1 MNRCPDV
8 IEYKTLGQMLKGSRC
23 SKKIS
28 IEELSSIT
36 KIHKTLIHSLEND
49 EYLNLP
55 NRIYVLGFLK
65 SISEALDINLNTA
78 VEFYEDREICEE
90 VPPPVITEEALPE
103 KVVSFE
109 WPLFFKNKKTVKV
122 KWLAAIVGFILSILF
137 ISPLLIEKNRSVTDE
152 PNQIQKYI
160 VKRKVASQ
168 ERSVVIE
175 GSLRVG
181 INAKYA
187 GSWITFK
194 VDKNPI
200 RRLNLKKG
208 TSIVLIGEKI
218 KLTLGN
224 HKAFEVLNNN
234 VVVDIPQN
242 KKNKV
247 INLAFPQKKTQPS
260 LESDT

>member
-1 MNRCPDV
+1 MNNCPDV
-8 IEYKTLGQMLKGSRC
+8 IKYKTLGEMLQVSRR
-23 SKKIS
+23 SKRIS
-28 IEELSSIT
+28 IEELSFTT
-36 KIHKTLIHSLEND
+36 KIHKTLIHSLENND
-49 EYLNLP
+49 FLNLP
-55 NRIYVLGFLK
+55 NRVYILGFLK
-65 SISEALDINLNTA
+65 SISEALDINLKTA
-78 VEFYEDREICEE
+78 VELYEAREIFEETPSPVVIEE
-90 VPPPVITEEALPE
+90 VVPE
-103 KVVSFE
+103 RVVSFE
-109 WPLFFKNKKTVKV
+109 CPLFFKNKKTVKV
-122 KWLAAIVGFILSILF
+122 KWLAASICIVLSMLF
-137 ISPLLIEKNRSVTDE
+137 ISPLIIEKNRTVADKSNE
-152 PNQIQKYI
+152 ISNNI

-168 ERSVVIE
+168 QQTVVIE

-187 GSWITFK
+187 GSWISFK

-224 HKAFEVLNNN
+224 HKAFEILNNN

-247 INLAFPQKKTQPS
+247 INLAFPQKNNQPR

>member
-1 MNRCPDV
+1 MNNCSDV
-8 IEYKTLGQMLKGSRC
+8 IEYKTLGEMLKNSRR

-36 KIHKTLIHSLEND
+36 KIHKTLIHSLENN
-49 EYLNLP
+49 EFLNLP
-55 NRIYVLGFLK
+55 NRVYVLGFLK
-65 SISEALDINLNTA
+65 SISEALDINLQKA
-78 VEFYEDREICEE
+78 VELYETREIFEDISPPFAIEE
-90 VPPPVITEEALPE
+90 VIPE
-103 KVVSFE
+103 KFVSFE
-109 WPLFFKNKKTVKV
+109 SPLFFKNKITVKV
-122 KWLAAIVGFILSILF
+122 KWLALGICLIMSMLF
-137 ISPLLIEKNRSVTDE
+137 VSPLLIEKNLSVAGKSNE
-152 PNQIQKYI
+152 LSKNI

-168 ERSVVIE
+168 EQTVVIE

-181 INAKYA
+181 ISAKYA
-187 GSWITFK
+187 GSWISFK

-224 HKAFEVLNNN
+224 HKAFEILNNN
-234 VVVDIPQN
+234 VVVAIPKD

-247 INLAFPQKKTQPS
+247 INLAFPQKNTPIR
-260 LESDT
+260 LDSDT